1 MPVGI
6 DFDNTIVSYDRV
18 FTEAARSRGWVASDF
33 HGTKKQLRDAVRL
46 LDEGEIKWQILQ
58 GEVYGQRMSEAEPFP
73 GVMEFIDALRQR
85 GIEMFIVS
93 HKTRYSSYD
102 TLKVDLREAALTWM
116 ENNGFFDPNRLRFSR
131 CQIFFADT
139 RAEKIAQISALG
151 CGVFIDD
158 LEEVFVDPAFPANVK
173 RVLFTSDHRPAH
185 DRAIVVRTTWPD
197 ITRYVLEDANQR
209 GDIFGEAAK
218 FGERLTGVA
227 VRSVRPVVRQG
238 GGNNRLFRV
247 ETEEGQVY
255 ALKSYPRQPS
265 DLRDRLL
272 TEFTALDFMRR
283 HGMTQVPKPI
293 AKDSDGNFA
302 LYEWIE
308 GTPVQPSAMAIDA
321 AVVFVRALHRLGN
334 AADAASMPLASEA
347 CFSAQLIVEQVEAR
361 LAALSAQAP
370 AHPELRDFLD
380 RAFKPAAQRAITHAR
395 EIYARAGIG
404 FNVPVDPKQ
413 RSLSPSD
420 FGFHNA
426 LMRADGRIAFLDFE
440 YFGWD
445 DPVKLASDFVLHPG
459 MDLTPQLKKRFL
471 DSMSDVFQADKTF
484 DARLRASLPLYA
496 MRWTMILLNEF
507 LPERWARRVMAGTR
521 GDRSAILRAQLD
533 KARRMVRSA
542 CTGDVMA

>member
-18 FTEAARSRGWVASDF
+18 FTEVARSRGWVANDF

-73 GVMEFIDALRQR
+73 GVIEFIDALRQR

-116 ENNGFFDPNRLRFSR
+116 ERKGFFDPTGLGFSR
-131 CQIFFADT
+131 DQIFFADT
-139 RAEKIAQISALG
+139 RAEKIAQISAF
-151 CGVFIDD
+151 CCDVFIDD
-158 LEEVFVDPAFPANVK
+158 LEEVFVDPAFPADVK
-173 RVLFTSDHRPAH
+173 RVLFTSDHQSAH
-185 DRAIVVRTTWPD
+185 DRAIVVRKTWPD
-197 ITRYVLEDANQR
+197 ITRYVLEYANGQ
-209 GDIFGEAAK
+209 GDTFSEVTK
-218 FGERLTGVA
+218 YGERLSGVA
-227 VRSVRPVVRQG
+227 LRSVRPVVRQG

-272 TEFTALDFMRR
+272 TEFTALDFMCR
-283 HGMTQVPKPI
+283 HGITRVPKPI
-293 AKDSDGNFA
+293 AKDRDGNFA

-308 GTPVQPSAMAIDA
+308 GAPVQTSAAAIDA

-334 AADAASMPLASEA
+334 AADAASIPPASEA
-347 CFSAQLIVEQVEAR
+347 CFSAQSIIEQVEVR
-361 LAALSAQAP
+361 LAALSARAP
-370 AHPELRDFLD
+370 AHHELRDFLEGM
-380 RAFKPAAQRAITHAR
+380 FKPAAQHAITYAR

-404 FNVPVDPKQ
+404 FNVPVDPKL

-426 LMRADGRIAFLDFE
+426 LRQTDGGIAFLDFE

-445 DPVKLASDFVLHPG
+445 DPVKLTSDFVLHPG

-471 DSMSDVFQADKTF
+471 DAVCDIFQADKTF

-496 MRWTMILLNEF
+496 LRWTVILLNEF
-507 LPERWARRVMAGTR
+507 LPERWARRVMAGGS

-533 KARRMVRSA
+533 KARRMVRI
-542 CTGDVMA
+542 TGTEDVMA

>member
-6 DFDNTIVSYDRV
+6 DFDNTIVMYDHV
-18 FTEAARSRGWVASDF
+18 FAGAARSRGWVAKDF
-33 HGTKKQLRDAVRL
+33 RGSKKQLRDAVRL
-46 LDEGEIKWQILQ
+46 LQDGETKWQILQ

-116 ENNGFFDPNRLRFSR
+116 EKNGFFDPTRLGFSR
-131 CQIFFADT
+131 DKIFFAGT

-173 RVLFTSDHRPAH
+173 RVLFTSDHQSAH
-185 DRAIVVRTTWPD
+185 DRTIVVRKTWPD
-197 ITRYVLEDANQR
+197 ITRYVLEDANGR
-209 GDIFGEAAK
+209 GDTFSEVAK

-227 VRSVRPVVRQG
+227 LRSVRLARQG
-238 GGNNRLFRV
+238 GGNNRMFRV

-255 ALKSYPRQPS
+255 ALKSYPRQLS
-265 DLRDRLL
+265 DLRGRLL

-308 GTPVQPSAMAIDA
+308 GAPVQTSAAAIDA
-321 AVVFVRALHRLGN
+321 AVVFIRALHRLGN
-334 AADAASMPLASEA
+334 TADAASMPPASEA
-347 CFSAQLIVEQVEAR
+347 CFSAQSIVEQVEAR
-361 LAALSAQAP
+361 LAALSGQAP
-370 AHPELRDFLD
+370 AHPELRDFLE
-380 RAFKPAAQRAITHAR
+380 RVFKPAAQHAITHAR

-404 FNVPVDPKQ
+404 FNVPVDPTL

-426 LMRADGRIAFLDFE
+426 LMQADGRIAFFDFE

-471 DSMSDVFQADKTF
+471 YSMSDIFQADKTF
-484 DARLRASLPLYA
+484 DAKLRASLPLYA

-521 GDRSAILRAQLD
+521 GDRSAILQAQLD
-533 KARRMVRSA
+533 KARRMVRLA
-542 CTGDVMA
+542 DTGDVMA